1 MVGEG
6 GLEPPCPY
14 GHTDLNRARLPIPP
28 LARTGQPRYQR
39 ALPSHGLRPVPF
51 GAVILRGY
59 DRSSAGKGRFVGV
72 LQRFERRLGGL
83 VEGAFAKV
91 FKGDV
96 QPVEVAGALQRE
108 TDDKKTIVGQ
118 GKVLVPNDFVVEL
131 GQHDY
136 GRLSPWEEPL
146 GKELAAMV
154 REHAAEQRYSFVGPV
169 KVALELMP
177 AVDTGTF
184 RIRSGVSAGDLV
196 DGSRVVHASSPASD
210 VAGAGGVPLDAL
222 PRHPRLVVSS
232 GGKASAGSPE
242 ARGEEQTYFLT
253 RPVTVIGRAADA
265 DLRVNDPGVSRKH
278 AEIRLQ
284 DDELSIADLGSTN
297 GLRLNDAPITRQRL
311 LNGDRI
317 ELGSTTLVFRRDED

>member
-39 ALPSHGLRPVPF
+39 APPSHGLRPVPF

-96 QPVEVAGALQRE
+96 QPVEIASALQRE
-108 TDDKKTIVGQ
+108 TDDRKTVVGQ

-131 GQHDY
+131 GPHDHE
-136 GRLSPWEEPL
+136 RLQPWGDQL
-146 GKELAAMV
+146 STELASMV
-154 REHAAEQRYSFVGPV
+154 NEHAAEQGYSFVGPV
-169 KVALELMP
+169 AVAFELMGD
-177 AVDTGTF
+177 VDTGAF
-184 RIRSGVSAGDLV
+184 RVRSGVSAGAVAEGGRLTV
-196 DGSRVVHASSPASD
+196 GNQGASD
-210 VAGAGGVPLDAL
+210 
-222 PRHPRLVVSS
+222 
-232 GGKASAGSPE
+232 
-242 ARGEEQTYFLT
+242 
-253 RPVTVIGRAADA
+253 RAAA
-265 DLRVNDPGVSRKH
+265 GPGPR
-278 AEIRLQ
+278 
-284 DDELSIADLGSTN
+284 
-297 GLRLNDAPITRQRL
+297 
-311 LNGDRI
+311 
-317 ELGSTTLVFRRDED
+317 

>member
-1 MVGEG
+1 
-6 GLEPPCPY
+6 
-14 GHTDLNRARLPIPP
+14 
-28 LARTGQPRYQR
+28 
-39 ALPSHGLRPVPF
+39 
-51 GAVILRGY
+51 
-59 DRSSAGKGRFVGV
+59 VGV

-96 QPVEVAGALQRE
+96 QPVEVASALQRE
-108 TDDKKTIVGQ
+108 TDDKKTVVGQ

-136 GRLSPWEEPL
+136 DRLNPWAEPL

-177 AVDTGTF
+177 SVDTGVF

-196 DGSRVVHASSPASD
+196 DGSRVVHASAPASD
-210 VAGAGGVPLDAL
+210 VAAAGGVPLDAL
-222 PRHPRLVVSS
+222 PLRPRLVVST
-232 GGKASAGSPE
+232 GGKATAGSPE
-242 ARGEEQTYFLT
+242 SRGEEQTYFLT
-253 RPVTVIGRAADA
+253 RAVTVIGRAAEA
-265 DLRVNDPGVSRKH
+265 DLRINDPGVSRKH
-278 AEIRLQ
+278 AEIRVQ
-284 DDELSIADLGSTN
+284 GSDMSIADLGSTN
-297 GLRLNDAPITRQRL
+297 GIRVNDAPVSRHSL